1 MIYSENDKW
10 IEQPVSRV
18 YDYKLIASRLE
29 HLRKA
34 RNEEDVDNMTY
45 LLRGGLLRNFGGIC
59 DRKLFSHSYLGY
71 KKNKSI
77 IIKTSTHSPLE
88 QKN

>member
-1 MIYSENDKW
+1 MMKQYEFIFNKEIEHDKW
-10 IEQPVSRV
+10 VTRPESRL

-34 RNEEDVDNMTY
+34 READDVDNMTY

-59 DRKLFSHSYLGY
+59 DRKLFSHSYIG
-71 KKNKSI
+71 
-77 IIKTSTHSPLE
+77 
-88 QKN
+88 